1 MVEFAV
7 ATDPKSDVFRSITG
21 SRRTVT
27 RRTMDLHQK
36 VLVPEVFKGVN
47 NSHFWSLMVDDSTDT
62 GTHEQM
68 ILYVRFID
76 SRLQPKVTR
85 FLGVKRI
92 EGHPNAEN
100 LCRSIMSVIGSE
112 GSGYALPTDRLVSFT
127 TDGASVTLSSQNG
140 VLGKIRNEIGNAK
153 LLSQHCCP
161 HRLVL
166 ASKASQ
172 HLLPDWIEQTVA
184 SAIDYFKGSPC
195 RRDEFQKFLQLAEP
209 GGEYRRIVD
218 YHRIR
223 WLSLRAC
230 VDTLCTVLPHLVN
243 FFERE
248 KGNQQ
253 NDSQTRK
260 RRANCT
266 ATCQSQNSVST
277 CTFLGHSLKFWL
289 T

>member
-1 MVEFAV
+1 
-7 ATDPKSDVFRSITG
+7 
-21 SRRTVT
+21 
-27 RRTMDLHQK
+27 
-36 VLVPEVFKGVN
+36 
-47 NSHFWSLMVDDSTDT
+47 
-62 GTHEQM
+62 
-68 ILYVRFID
+68 
-76 SRLQPKVTR
+76 
-85 FLGVKRI
+85 
-92 EGHPNAEN
+92 
-100 LCRSIMSVIGSE
+100 MSVIGSE

-127 TDGASVTLSSQNG
+127 TDEASVMLSSQNG
-140 VLGKIRNEIGNAK
+140 VLRKIRNEIGNAK

-166 ASKASQ
+166 ASKAGQ
-172 HLLPDWIEQTVA
+172 HLLPDRIEKTVA

-209 GGEYRRIVD
+209 GGKYRRIVD

-230 VDTLCTVLPHLVN
+230 VDTLCTVLPIWLI
-243 FFERE
+243 FLEGRKAISKTTARLE
-248 KGNQQ
+248 
-253 NDSQTRK
+253 K